1 MTDERQIFVIGEEA
15 LSNVVERISGRSG
28 NGGGGL
34 EARVAKLEAGVEHIQ
49 SDVSDIKTDLRQ
61 IRSDMRSDFRWILVV
76 YGAGFVALLGILG
89 KGFKWW

>member
-1 MTDERQIFVIGEEA
+1 MTDERPTIFTNGEEA
-15 LSNVVERISGRSG
+15 LVERSSGRSG

-61 IRSDMRSDFRWILVV
+61 IRSNMRSDFRWILLGF
-76 YGAGFVALLGILG
+76 GAGFLALLGILG
-89 KGFKWW
+89 AGFKWW